1 MRHLLFTLL
10 VLCAIPAFAQYGPAG
25 NPSNSAGIGFQPLAK
40 TSWVAASGTS
50 ASIAIA
56 NSATIS
62 GVAIAGNAGQFSC
75 TCSGLAFGMT
85 MTISGT
91 YGGTGS
97 IAGYS
102 NPTTYAVI
110 AVGSGTFQL
119 MNLNGTALVTTTGTP
134 SGLTYIA
141 NATSSSK
148 QVQVYNST
156 AQAAFVI
163 ACLTSSC
170 TASVGSAG
178 TSTTDYP
185 VAPGAVIVMTIP
197 TNSTYVAVI
206 LTSGTGAVYFSYGVG
221 L

>member
-1 MRHLLFTLL
+1 MNVSRFLLAMLT
-10 VLCAIPAFAQYGPAG
+10 LCAIPAFAQYGPAG

-56 NSATIS
+56 N
-62 GVAIAGNAGQFSC
+62 
-75 TCSGLAFGMT
+75 
-85 MTISGT
+85 
-91 YGGTGS
+91 
-97 IAGYS
+97 
-102 NPTTYAVI
+102 P
-110 AVGSGTFQL
+110 
-119 MNLNGTALVTTTGTP
+119 
-134 SGLTYIA
+134 
-141 NATSSSK
+141 TSSSK